1 MSFLVDT
8 SHRSS
13 EMEIMDDFTMEGA
26 LFRDT
31 LDKLEIINRFLGGN
45 SVTINGLK
53 NLLKNQ
59 SKNKTIT
66 IVDLGC
72 GNGDILRDVAKFG
85 RKNNYSFK
93 LIGIDANLAAIEYAK
108 ELSKE
113 YSELSFKTIDILSED
128 FKKQSYDVVLCTLFL
143 HHFKNEELISFL
155 KTTTNKATIGVVVND
170 LHRHKLA
177 YYLFKFIGFFIKN
190 KMVRQDG
197 LTSVLR
203 AFKREDLEN
212 IAKEIKVHFSI
223 QWKWAFRYLWILKKD
238 FINLKNHSLD

>member
-13 EMEIMDDFTMEGA
+13 EMEIMDDFTMEGV

-85 RKNNYSFK
+85 RKNNYSFN

-155 KTTTNKATIGVVVND
+155 KTTTDKATIGVVVND

-238 FINLKNHSLD
+238 FIN

>member
-85 RKNNYSFK
+85 RKNNYSFN

-113 YSELSFKTIDILSED
+113 YSELSFKTLDILSED

-155 KTTTNKATIGVVVND
+155 KTTTDKATIGVVVND

-177 YYLFKFIGFFIKN
+177 YYLFKLIGFFIKN

-238 FINLKNHSLD
+238 FIN

>member
-13 EMEIMDDFTMEGA
+13 EMEIMDDFTMEGV
-26 LFRDT
+26 LIRDT
-31 LDKLEIINRFLGGN
+31 LDKIEIINRFLGGN
-45 SVTINGLK
+45 TVTIKGLK
-53 NLLKNQ
+53 KILKNQ

-113 YSELSFKTIDILSED
+113 YSELSFKTIDILSEE
-128 FKKQSYDVVLCTLFL
+128 FKKESYDIVLCTLFL

-155 KTTTNKATIGVVVND
+155 KTTIEKATIGVVVND

-177 YYLFKFIGFFIKN
+177 YYLFKLIGFFIKN

-203 AFKREDLEN
+203 AFKRKDLEN
-212 IAKEIKVHFSI
+212 ISTQIKVHFSI

-238 FINLKNHSLD
+238 YIN

>member
-13 EMEIMDDFTMEGA
+13 EMEIMDDFTMEGV

-53 NLLKNQ
+53 KLLKNQ

-72 GNGDILRDVAKFG
+72 GNGDILRHVAKFG

-93 LIGIDANLAAIEYAK
+93 LIGIDANLAAIKYAK

-113 YSELSFKTIDILSED
+113 YSELSFKTMNILSED

-155 KTTTNKATIGVVVND
+155 KKIIDKATIGVVVND

-177 YYLFKFIGFFIKN
+177 YYLFKLIGFFIKN

-203 AFKREDLEN
+203 AFKRKDLEN

-238 FINLKNHSLD
+238 FIN

>member
-13 EMEIMDDFTMEGA
+13 EIEIMDDFTMEGA

-53 NLLKNQ
+53 KLLKNQ
-59 SKNKTIT
+59 PKNKTIT

-72 GNGDILRDVAKFG
+72 GNGDILRDISKFG

-93 LIGIDANLAAIEYAK
+93 LIGIDANLAATEYAK

-113 YSELSFKTIDILSED
+113 YSELSFKTMDILSED

-155 KTTTNKATIGVVVND
+155 KTTTDKATIGVVVND

-177 YYLFKFIGFFIKN
+177 YYLFKLIGFFIKN

-203 AFKREDLEN
+203 AFKKKDLEN

-238 FINLKNHSLD
+238 FIN

>member
-13 EMEIMDDFTMEGA
+13 EIEIMDDFTMEGI
-26 LFRDT
+26 LIRDT
-31 LDKLEIINRFLGGN
+31 LDKIEIINRFLGGN
-45 SVTINGLK
+45 TLTIKGLK
-53 NLLKNQ
+53 NLIKNQ
-59 SKNKTIT
+59 SKNKIIT

-93 LIGIDANLAAIEYAK
+93 LIGIDANLAAINYAK

-128 FKKQSYDVVLCTLFL
+128 FKKESYDIVLCTLFL

-155 KTTTNKATIGVVVND
+155 KTTIEKATIGVVVND

-177 YYLFKFIGFFIKN
+177 YYLFKLIGFFIKN

-203 AFKREDLEN
+203 AFKRKDLEN
-212 IAKEIKVHFSI
+212 ISKKIKVHFSI

-238 FINLKNHSLD
+238 YIN

>member
-177 YYLFKFIGFFIKN
+177 YYLFKLIGFFIKN

-203 AFKREDLEN
+203 AFKRKDLEN

-238 FINLKNHSLD
+238 FIN

>member
-13 EMEIMDDFTMEGA
+13 EMEIMDDFTMDGVV
-26 LFRDT
+26 FRDT

-45 SVTINGLK
+45 TVTIEGLK
-53 NLLKNQ
+53 KLLKNQ
-59 SKNKTIT
+59 SKKKIIT

-72 GNGDILRDVAKFG
+72 GHGDILRDIAKFG

-93 LIGIDANLAAIEYAK
+93 LIGIDANFAAIEYAK

-113 YSELSFKTIDILSED
+113 YSELSFKTIDIFSEN
-128 FKKQSYDVVLCTLFL
+128 FKKLSYDVVLCTLFL
-143 HHFKNEELISFL
+143 HHFKNEELTPFL
-155 KTTTNKATIGVVVND
+155 KATIQKATIGVVVND

-177 YYLFKFIGFFIKN
+177 YYLFKLIGFFIKN
-190 KMVRQDG
+190 KMVREDG

-203 AFKREDLEN
+203 AFKRKDLEN
-212 IAKEIKVHFSI
+212 ISTQIKVHFSI
-223 QWKWAFRYLWILKKD
+223 KWKWAFRYLWILKKD
-238 FINLKNHSLD
+238 FIN

>member
-13 EMEIMDDFTMEGA
+13 EMEIMDDFTIEGA

-59 SKNKTIT
+59 SKYKTIT

-85 RKNNYSFK
+85 RKNNYSFN

-113 YSELSFKTIDILSED
+113 YSELSFKTIDILSKD

-177 YYLFKFIGFFIKN
+177 YYLFKIIGSFIKN

-203 AFKREDLEN
+203 AFKRKDLEN

-238 FINLKNHSLD
+238 FIN

>member
-1 MSFLVDT
+1 MTFLVDT

-13 EMEIMDDFTMEGA
+13 EMEIMDDFTMEGV

-45 SVTINGLK
+45 SVTIKGLK
-53 NLLKNQ
+53 KLLKNQ

-72 GNGDILRDVAKFG
+72 GNGDVLRDVSKFG

-93 LIGIDANLAAIEYAK
+93 LIGIDANPAAIDYAR

-143 HHFKNEELISFL
+143 HHLKNEELISFL
-155 KTTTNKATIGVVVND
+155 KTTTDKAKIGVVVND

-177 YYLFKFIGFFIKN
+177 YYLFKLIGFFIKN

-203 AFKREDLEN
+203 AFKRKDLEN

-223 QWKWAFRYLWILKKD
+223 EWKWAFRYLWIMKKD
-238 FINLKNHSLD
+238 SIN

>member
-13 EMEIMDDFTMEGA
+13 EMEIMDDFTMEGV

-53 NLLKNQ
+53 KLLKNQ
-59 SKNKTIT
+59 PKNKTIT

-72 GNGDILRDVAKFG
+72 GNGDILRDISKFG
-85 RKNNYSFK
+85 RKNNYSFE
-93 LIGIDANLAAIEYAK
+93 LIGIDANLAATEYAK

-113 YSELSFKTIDILSED
+113 YSELSFKTMDILSED

-155 KTTTNKATIGVVVND
+155 KTTTDKATIGVVVND

-177 YYLFKFIGFFIKN
+177 YYLFKLIGFFIKN

-212 IAKEIKVHFSI
+212 IAKEMKVHFSI

-238 FINLKNHSLD
+238 FIN

>member
-13 EMEIMDDFTMEGA
+13 EIEIMDDFTMEGA

-45 SVTINGLK
+45 SVTIKGLK
-53 NLLKNQ
+53 KLLKNQ

-72 GNGDILRDVAKFG
+72 GNGDVLRDVSKFG

-93 LIGIDANLAAIEYAK
+93 LIGIDANPAAIDYAR

-143 HHFKNEELISFL
+143 HHLKNEELISFL
-155 KTTTNKATIGVVVND
+155 KKTTENATIGLVVND

-177 YYLFKFIGFFIKN
+177 YYLFKLIGFFIKN

-203 AFKREDLEN
+203 AFKRKDLEN

-223 QWKWAFRYLWILKKD
+223 EWKWAFRYLWIMKKD
-238 FINLKNHSLD
+238 SIN

>member
-13 EMEIMDDFTMEGA
+13 EMEIMDDFTMEGV

-53 NLLKNQ
+53 NLVKNQ

-85 RKNNYSFK
+85 RKNNYSFN

-143 HHFKNEELISFL
+143 HHFKNKELISFL

-203 AFKREDLEN
+203 AFKRKDLEN
-212 IAKEIKVHFSI
+212 IAKEMKVHFSV

-238 FINLKNHSLD
+238 FIN

>member
-1 MSFLVDT
+1 MTFLVDT

-13 EMEIMDDFTMEGA
+13 EMEIMDDFTMEGV

-45 SVTINGLK
+45 SVTIKGLK
-53 NLLKNQ
+53 KLLKNQ

-72 GNGDILRDVAKFG
+72 GNGDVLRDVSKFG

-93 LIGIDANLAAIEYAK
+93 LIGIDANPAAIDYAR

-143 HHFKNEELISFL
+143 HHLKNEELISFL
-155 KTTTNKATIGVVVND
+155 KKTTENATIGVVVND

-177 YYLFKFIGFFIKN
+177 YYLFKLIGFFIKN

-203 AFKREDLEN
+203 AFKRKDLEN

-223 QWKWAFRYLWILKKD
+223 EWKWAFRYLWIMKKD
-238 FINLKNHSLD
+238 SIN

>member
-13 EMEIMDDFTMEGA
+13 EIEIMDDFTMEGI
-26 LFRDT
+26 LIRDT
-31 LDKLEIINRFLGGN
+31 LDKIEIINRFLGGN
-45 SVTINGLK
+45 TVTIKGLK
-53 NLLKNQ
+53 NLIKNQ

-113 YSELSFKTIDILSED
+113 YSELSFKTIDILSEE
-128 FKKQSYDVVLCTLFL
+128 FKKESYDIVLCTLFL

-155 KTTTNKATIGVVVND
+155 KTTIEKATIGVVVND

-177 YYLFKFIGFFIKN
+177 YYLFKLIGFFIKN

-197 LTSVLR
+197 LISVLR
-203 AFKREDLEN
+203 AFKRKDLEN
-212 IAKEIKVHFSI
+212 ISTQIKVHFSI

-238 FINLKNHSLD
+238 YIN

>member
-13 EMEIMDDFTMEGA
+13 EMEIMDDFTMEGV
-26 LFRDT
+26 LIRDT
-31 LDKLEIINRFLGGN
+31 LDKIEIINRFLGGN
-45 SVTINGLK
+45 TVTIKGLK
-53 NLLKNQ
+53 KILKNQ

-72 GNGDILRDVAKFG
+72 GNGDILRDIAKFG

-93 LIGIDANLAAIEYAK
+93 LIGIDANLAAINYAK

-128 FKKQSYDVVLCTLFL
+128 FKKESYDIVLCTLFL

-155 KTTTNKATIGVVVND
+155 KTTIEKATIGVVVND

-177 YYLFKFIGFFIKN
+177 YYLFKLIGFFIKN

-197 LTSVLR
+197 LISVLR
-203 AFKREDLEN
+203 AFKRKDLEN
-212 IAKEIKVHFSI
+212 ISTQIKVHFSI

-238 FINLKNHSLD
+238 YIN

>member
-13 EMEIMDDFTMEGA
+13 EMEIMDDFTMEGV

-53 NLLKNQ
+53 KILKNQ
-59 SKNKTIT
+59 PKNKTIT

-72 GNGDILRDVAKFG
+72 GNGDILRDISKFG

-93 LIGIDANLAAIEYAK
+93 LIGIDANLAATEYAK

-113 YSELSFKTIDILSED
+113 YSELSFKTMDILSED

-155 KTTTNKATIGVVVND
+155 KTTTDKATIGVVVND

-177 YYLFKFIGFFIKN
+177 YYLFKLIGFFIKN

-203 AFKREDLEN
+203 SFKREDLEN

-238 FINLKNHSLD
+238 FIN

>member
-13 EMEIMDDFTMEGA
+13 EMEIMDDFTMEGV

-53 NLLKNQ
+53 KLLENQ
-59 SKNKTIT
+59 PKNKTIT

-72 GNGDILRDVAKFG
+72 GNGDILRDISKFG

-93 LIGIDANLAAIEYAK
+93 LIGIDANLAATDYAK

-113 YSELSFKTIDILSED
+113 YSELSFKTMDILSED

-143 HHFKNEELISFL
+143 HHLKNEELISFL
-155 KTTTNKATIGVVVND
+155 KKTTENATIGLVVND

-177 YYLFKFIGFFIKN
+177 YYLFKLIGFFIKN

-203 AFKREDLEN
+203 AFKKKDLEN

-238 FINLKNHSLD
+238 FIN

>member
-13 EMEIMDDFTMEGA
+13 EMEIMDDFTMEGV

-85 RKNNYSFK
+85 RKNNYSFN

-143 HHFKNEELISFL
+143 HHFKNKELISFL

-177 YYLFKFIGFFIKN
+177 YYLFKLIGFFIKN

-203 AFKREDLEN
+203 AFKRKDLEN

-238 FINLKNHSLD
+238 FIN

>member
-8 SHRSS
+8 SYRSS
-13 EMEIMDDFTMEGA
+13 EMEIMDDFTMKGVI
-26 LFRDT
+26 FRDT

-45 SVTINGLK
+45 TVTIKGLK
-53 NLLKNQ
+53 KLLKNQ

-72 GNGDILRDVAKFG
+72 GHGDILRDVAKFG
-85 RKNNYSFK
+85 RKNNYSFN
-93 LIGIDANLAAIEYAK
+93 LIGIDANFAAIEYAK

-113 YSELSFKTIDILSED
+113 YSELSFKTMDIFSED

-155 KTTTNKATIGVVVND
+155 KNTIHKATIGVVVND

-177 YYLFKFIGFFIKN
+177 YYLFKLIGFFIKN
-190 KMVRQDG
+190 KMVREDG

-203 AFKREDLEN
+203 AFKRKDLEN
-212 IAKEIKVHFSI
+212 ISKKIKVHFSI

-238 FINLKNHSLD
+238 FIN

>member
-13 EMEIMDDFTMEGA
+13 EMEIMDDFTMEGV

-85 RKNNYSFK
+85 RKNNYSFN

-143 HHFKNEELISFL
+143 HHFKNEEIISFL
-155 KTTTNKATIGVVVND
+155 KTTTDKATIGVVVND

-238 FINLKNHSLD
+238 FIN

>member
-13 EMEIMDDFTMEGA
+13 EMEIMDDFTMEGV

-53 NLLKNQ
+53 KLLKNQ
-59 SKNKTIT
+59 PKNKTIT

-72 GNGDILRDVAKFG
+72 GNGDILRDISKFG

-93 LIGIDANLAAIEYAK
+93 LIGIDANLAATEYAK

-113 YSELSFKTIDILSED
+113 YSELSFKTMDILSED

-155 KTTTNKATIGVVVND
+155 KTTTDKATIGVVVND

-177 YYLFKFIGFFIKN
+177 YYLFKLIGFFIKN

-238 FINLKNHSLD
+238 FIN

>member
-13 EMEIMDDFTMEGA
+13 EMEIMDDFTMEGV

-53 NLLKNQ
+53 KLLKNQ
-59 SKNKTIT
+59 PKNKTIT

-72 GNGDILRDVAKFG
+72 GNGDILRDISKFG

-93 LIGIDANLAAIEYAK
+93 LIGIDANLAATEYAK

-113 YSELSFKTIDILSED
+113 YSELSFKTMDILSED
-128 FKKQSYDVVLCTLFL
+128 FKKQSYDIVLCTLFL

-155 KTTTNKATIGVVVND
+155 KTTTDKATIGVVVND

-177 YYLFKFIGFFIKN
+177 YYLFKLIGFFIKN

-203 AFKREDLEN
+203 AFKKKDLEN

-238 FINLKNHSLD
+238 FIN